1 MVSNIRGYAPS
12 LKDLNMTEEVKP
24 TEPSQK
30 DLDAMGVSP
39 EATKITDVQMM
50 GNIVTHWHFNMI
62 QKLHH
67 QLQMPDNVGI
77 DIPTGEFD
85 EDGNDIV
92 IDGNADHKAG
102 FLAGINYV
110 LEIMDTFPIKGV
122 PEDGEG

>member
-1 MVSNIRGYAPS
+1 
-12 LKDLNMTEEVKP
+12 MTEEVQT

-30 DLDAMGVSP
+30 DLDAHGVSA
-39 EATKITDVQMM
+39 EAVKITDVQMM
-50 GNIVTHWHFNMI
+50 GNIVTLWHFNMI

-77 DIPTGEFD
+77 DIPTGEVD
-85 EDGNDIV
+85 ADGNDIL
-92 IDGNADHKAG
+92 IDGNDDHKAG

>member
-1 MVSNIRGYAPS
+1 
-12 LKDLNMTEEVKP
+12 MTEEVKP
-24 TEPSQK
+24 EVLPTPEELAAQ
-30 DLDAMGVSP
+30 GVSP

-50 GNIVTHWHFNMI
+50 GHIATRWHFDMI

-77 DIPTGEFD
+77 DIPTGELD
-85 EDGNDIV
+85 ADGKDIV
-92 IDGNADHKAG
+92 IDGNDDHKAG